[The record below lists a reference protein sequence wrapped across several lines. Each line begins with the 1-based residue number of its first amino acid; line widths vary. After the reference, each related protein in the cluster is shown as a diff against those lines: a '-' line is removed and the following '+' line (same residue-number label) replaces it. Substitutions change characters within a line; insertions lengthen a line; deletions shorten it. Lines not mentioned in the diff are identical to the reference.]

1 MPRDALLPAHPASTV
16 GLMGMDRF
24 AGAGAR
30 SFGLVACLGAAA
42 CLAAAS
48 PARAESLRATY
59 ALSIIGV
66 PIGNAD
72 ASASIEPGAY
82 KVDIGLRLSGLA
94 ALVTKAKGAAT
105 ANGALADAAVLPN
118 AYANTTANATETRT
132 VRMGLNAGAVRAVE
146 ISPPF
151 LDMDERVPVT
161 QAHKTGILDPVSA
174 LVMGVP
180 AAQPLVGQAACDRTI
195 PVYDGLVRFN
205 VSLFFKGVRNV
216 QAKGYSGPV
225 SVCSARYTPI
235 SGFKMDSQST
245 RYMAEN
251 RDLEVWL
258 APVAQAHVV
267 VPYYIK
273 VGTKSG
279 TLVIQAVDFHIA
291 QQRAQNN

>member
-1 MPRDALLPAHPASTV
+1 MSLSNMSLLPH
-16 GLMGMDRF
+16 
-24 AGAGAR
+24 GAWRSGAV
-30 SFGLVACLGAAA
+30 LALGAAGFLVA
-42 CLAAAS
+42 TAAS
-48 PARAESLRATY
+48 GETLRATY

-72 ASASIEPGAY
+72 AAASIENGAY

-94 ALVTKAKGAAT
+94 AMVTKAKGAAT
-105 ANGALADAAVLPN
+105 ANGAIANSTVLPN
-118 AYANTTANATETRT
+118 AYANTTANSTETRT
-132 VRMGLNAGAVRAVE
+132 VRMGLAAGNVRAVE

-161 QAHKTGILDPVSA
+161 QAHKTSVLDPVSA
-174 LVMGVP
+174 LVMSVP
-180 AAQPLVGQAACDRTI
+180 AGQPLVGQAACDRTI

-205 VSLFFKGVRNV
+205 ISLFYKGVRNV

-235 SGFKMDSQST
+235 SGYKMDSQST
-245 RYMAEN
+245 RFMAEN

-258 APVAQAHVV
+258 APLEQSHVV
-267 VPYYIK
+267 APYYIK

-279 TLVIQAVDFHIA
+279 TLIIQAIDFQIT
-291 QQRAQNN
+291 QQRAQAN

>member
-1 MPRDALLPAHPASTV
+1 MV
-16 GLMGMDRF
+16 MDRF
-24 AGAGAR
+24 GGAAAR
-30 SFGLVACLGAAA
+30 SFGLAAA
-42 CLAAAS
+42 ATAAFGLAAGTS
-48 PARAESLRATY
+48 QAEGLRATY

-72 ASASIEPGAY
+72 AAATIEPDAY

-105 ANGALADAAVLPN
+105 ASGVIANASVLPN
-118 AYANTTANATETRT
+118 GYANTTANATETRT

-161 QAHKTGILDPVSA
+161 QAHKTGVLDPVSA
-174 LVMGVP
+174 LVMSVP
-180 AAQPLVGQAACDRTI
+180 PGQPLVGQTACDRTL

-235 SGFKMDSQST
+235 SGFKLDSQST
-245 RYMAEN
+245 KYMAEN

-258 APVAQAHVV
+258 APVEQAHVV

-279 TLVIQAVDFHIA
+279 SLIIQAVDFHLT

>member
-1 MPRDALLPAHPASTV
+1 
-16 GLMGMDRF
+16 MDRF
-24 AGAGAR
+24 GGAAAR
-30 SFGLVACLGAAA
+30 SFGLAAA
-42 CLAAAS
+42 ATAAFGLAAGTS
-48 PARAESLRATY
+48 QAEGLRATY

-72 ASASIEPGAY
+72 AAATIEPDAY

-105 ANGALADAAVLPN
+105 ASGVIANASVLPN
-118 AYANTTANATETRT
+118 GYANTTANATETRT

-161 QAHKTGILDPVSA
+161 QAHKTGVLDPVSA
-174 LVMGVP
+174 LVMSVP
-180 AAQPLVGQAACDRTI
+180 PGQPLVGQTACDRTL

-235 SGFKMDSQST
+235 SGFKLDSQST
-245 RYMAEN
+245 KYMAEN

-258 APVAQAHVV
+258 APVEQAHVV

-279 TLVIQAVDFHIA
+279 SLIIQAVDFHLT

>member
-1 MPRDALLPAHPASTV
+1 MV
-16 GLMGMDRF
+16 FDRF
-24 AGAGAR
+24 GGAAAR
-30 SFGLVACLGAAA
+30 SFGFATAVIAAFCLHAT
-42 CLAAAS
+42 AS
-48 PARAESLRATY
+48 AKAESIRATY
-59 ALSIIGV
+59 AISIIGV

-72 ASASIEPGAY
+72 AAASIEPGAY
-82 KVDIGLRLSGLA
+82 KIDIGLRLSGLA

-105 ANGALADAAVLPN
+105 ANGVIANASVLPN
-118 AYANTTANATETRT
+118 AYANTTANSTETRT

-161 QAHKTGILDPVSA
+161 SAHKTGILDPVSA
-174 LVMGVP
+174 LVMSVP
-180 AAQPLVGQAACDRTI
+180 PGQPLVGPTACDRTI

-205 VSLFFKGVRNV
+205 VSLFYKGVRNV
-216 QAKGYSGPV
+216 RTKGYAGPV

-235 SGFKMDSQST
+235 SGYKFDSQST
-245 RYMAEN
+245 KYMADN

-279 TLVIQAVDFHIA
+279 SLIIQAVDFFLA
-291 QQRAQNN
+291 ERRAQSN